1 MLIVA
6 QCSAIPDREPR
17 WGGCFTPTVAISDN
31 HAPFAVIQGPCFF
44 GGCSELCCPSKFS
57 VSKIPPGITV
67 DQVTKVKPVGDH
79 AILIKEK
86 PKSFGAAMRE
96 MLTDSDVYSL
106 QFKDPNLTLEQ
117 KAGTLGTLF
126 LLDYMF
132 FERDQDMCAS
142 ENGKLVITLCNCVC
156 MGMVCPCK
164 IKSEG

>member
-1 MLIVA
+1 M
-6 QCSAIPDREPR
+6 
-17 WGGCFTPTVAISDN
+17 
-31 HAPFAVIQGPCFF
+31 IQGPCFF

-126 LLDYMF
+126 LLDYMPV
-132 FERDQDMCAS
+132 EVLR
-142 ENGKLVITLCNCVC
+142 NT
-156 MGMVCPCK
+156 
-164 IKSEG
+164 